1 MSGERR
7 PGSIGD
13 ESCPSRR
20 NGGLYVSRYEN
31 LSANSWIL
39 VREGEAGYEVLD
51 P

>member
-1 MSGERR
+1 MSGERE
-7 PGSIGD
+7 PGLIGD

-20 NGGLYVSRYEN
+20 NVRLYVSRYEN
-31 LSANSWIL
+31 LPANSWIL